1 MTFVAEVKTQCGAM
15 DAQYEERTK
24 TRAEETEAISKA
36 VEILDAEEAH
46 ASFAKS
52 FSFLQESQISSRTLR
67 AASRL
72 AKAKDPR
79 LVTLAMQMKLDKFTN
94 VKKAMDDMVFA
105 LKKEQEDEVKQKDFC
120 IAELRETQLQSEDK
134 TRSKEALLAKEQAI
148 DLEKPKSE
156 METLQGEIAEMQK
169 QLQLAGQNREKE
181 NTEFQK
187 VVEEQRQTATLL
199 KQALQ
204 VLGKFYN
211 KGAFVQ
217 GSAVQPKAP
226 GGFKD
231 YQANGKSF
239 GVMSMLQQLV
249 DDTTAMEAEAVRAE
263 KSAQTAYEAFA
274 KDTTESITAKDA
286 AIATKKSTKAKL
298 EKTLAQTK
306 RAREGEEAELGTL
319 QKKAAELH
327 ETCDWLLQNFEA
339 RQSARDEEMDSVK
352 KAKAI
357 LSGANFAEVQLD

>member
-1 MTFVAEVKTQCGAM
+1 
-15 DAQYEERTK
+15 
-24 TRAEETEAISKA
+24 
-36 VEILDAEEAH
+36 
-46 ASFAKS
+46 
-52 FSFLQESQISSRTLR
+52 
-67 AASRL
+67 
-72 AKAKDPR
+72 
-79 LVTLAMQMKLDKFTN
+79 MQMKLDKFTN

-274 KDTTESITAKDA
+274 KDTTESITAKEMRPSPPRNPLRPSSRRRWRRPSA
-286 AIATKKSTKAKL
+286 RG
-298 EKTLAQTK
+298 
-306 RAREGEEAELGTL
+306 RARRRSWGPCRRRRRSSMKPATGCSRTSRPGRAPATRRWTL
-319 QKKAAELH
+319 
-327 ETCDWLLQNFEA
+327 
-339 RQSARDEEMDSVK
+339 
-352 KAKAI
+352 
-357 LSGANFAEVQLD
+357 